1 MSVLAGFNGNFWGC
15 WQGVSQ
21 SSKVFEEGVSI
32 IEGAEHATIFEGV
45 GIFFSYIFFV
55 PNPFCAVLEKSPCH
69 FFPGLRWGVFLNYQE
84 CWTRPDV

>member
-32 IEGAEHATIFEGV
+32 IEGAEHAPIFEGV
-45 GIFFSYIFFV
+45 GISFFLIYFLFQIHFVQCWRNLLVIFFQ
-55 PNPFCAVLEKSPCH
+55 
-69 FFPGLRWGVFLNYQE
+69 G
-84 CWTRPDV
+84 